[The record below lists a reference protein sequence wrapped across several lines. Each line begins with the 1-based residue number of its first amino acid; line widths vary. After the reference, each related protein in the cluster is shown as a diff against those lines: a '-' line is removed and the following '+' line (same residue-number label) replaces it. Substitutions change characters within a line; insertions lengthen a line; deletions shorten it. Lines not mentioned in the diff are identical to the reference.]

1 MSEFGRLGPSNFA
14 GERPVLSENHIRTY
28 WWCSPA
34 RIGMATMAPDRWTAR
49 CKGASFSASEACEA
63 YDPTVR
69 GRAGRLEHR
78 DEQGKDLSFPC
89 ASPSP
94 KLHRSTV
101 RPTTQLEEAD
111 GRDPADRLER
121 YFDLFR
127 TLHGKGER
135 LCPGG
140 SFAAVLDAVS
150 SPVQSA
156 LHSFTKM
163 HLDWLED
170 VVREGVARGQF
181 TIGEQRP
188 RDVAVQIFASVQG
201 ALIPGRLISDPAR
214 HRCGRGRTA
223 TFFGLRCNGGSFPG
237 GAPTLGS
244 HDL

>member
-121 YFDLFR
+121 YFRPVPHPARQGR
-127 TLHGKGER
+127 T
-135 LCPGG
+135 P
-140 SFAAVLDAVS
+140 VS
-150 SPVQSA
+150 RR
-156 LHSFTKM
+156 FI
-163 HLDWLED
+163 
-170 VVREGVARGQF
+170 RG
-181 TIGEQRP
+181 RP
-188 RDVAVQIFASVQG
+188 RCCLLSSAKRLTLIHQDASRLAGRCCSRGCGARAVHNRRA
-201 ALIPGRLISDPAR
+201 AATRCRRADLRERPGRADTRPPHIGSRTSSIRSRQSCDVLWRPLILLARLSSVAPA
-214 HRCGRGRTA
+214 
-223 TFFGLRCNGGSFPG
+223 P
-237 GAPTLGS
+237 
-244 HDL
+244 